1 MSPQLL
7 SFLNIFIQIIQ
18 LLFLARLVAQ
28 LIDRTGSNRITR
40 TLVEVTDPILAPI
53 RRLMPSTGMVD
64 FSPTVVL
71 ILLFL
76 LQRFL
81 ASSV

>member
-7 SFLNIFIQIIQ
+7 GLLNIFIKIVQ